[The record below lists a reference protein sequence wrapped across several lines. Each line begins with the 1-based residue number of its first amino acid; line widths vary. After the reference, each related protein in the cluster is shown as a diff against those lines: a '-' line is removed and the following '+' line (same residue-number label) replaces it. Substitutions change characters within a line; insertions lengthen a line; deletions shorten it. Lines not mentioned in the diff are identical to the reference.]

1 MTPGLTPDE
10 EERLARVR
18 FAILNSA
25 KVSGI
30 VLMCFGLWIMVGDL
44 VREGGDML
52 IGTPVF
58 AIGLFQSLVLPKI
71 LAAQWAT
78 RK

>member
-1 MTPGLTPDE
+1 MSSLPPSE
-10 EERLARVR
+10 QERLARVR

-30 VLMCFGLWIMVGDL
+30 VLMCFGLWIMFGDL

-52 IGTPVF
+52 IGLPVF
-58 AIGLFQSLVLPKI
+58 AAGLFQALVLPKI
-71 LAAQWAT
+71 LASQWASP
-78 RK
+78 K